1 AKAGLITAFI
11 NTNQRLEALTHSITV
26 VNCKAVIYEPQL
38 AKSIHE
44 ILPAVKEKNQSMR
57 YFSFGAHVVPE
68 GRDIP
73 SQPLH
78 ELLDQSSATDPITL
92 AKGNFSDKLYYIFTS
107 GTTGLPKAAVIR
119 NHRFQYMGVIIRSL
133 FNFTHKDN
141 MYLTLPL
148 YHNNA
153 GTMGCAQAVLFGITL
168 TLRDKFSA
176 SNFWDDCIKY
186 NCTAAMYIG
195 EICRY
200 LLAQP
205 EKPVDKQH
213 NLRIMIGNGLRKKIW
228 TDFKTRFNIPQ
239 IGEFYGSTEGNAN
252 VANISNK
259 EGACGFVPCCIP
271 WFCRLVYPVVVMKV
285 DEMTGEPIRDADGL
299 CIPVKA
305 GEIGEI
311 VGKIQESDPAR
322 AYPGYH
328 NVEATKKKVVKD

>member
-1 AKAGLITAFI
+1 
-11 NTNQRLEALTHSITV
+11 
-26 VNCKAVIYEPQL
+26 
-38 AKSIHE
+38 
-44 ILPAVKEKNQSMR
+44 
-57 YFSFGAHVVPE
+57 
-68 GRDIP
+68 
-73 SQPLH
+73 
-78 ELLDQSSATDPITL
+78 
-92 AKGNFSDKLYYIFTS
+92 
-107 GTTGLPKAAVIR
+107 
-119 NHRFQYMGVIIRSL
+119 
-133 FNFTHKDN
+133 
-141 MYLTLPL
+141 
-148 YHNNA
+148 
-153 GTMGCAQAVLFGITL
+153 
-168 TLRDKFSA
+168 
-176 SNFWDDCIKY
+176 
-186 NCTAAMYIG
+186 MYIG